1 MVYVIINF
9 ICDILVLSK
18 EYKKL
23 DDRSQKNKEISNE
36 WGNVQEKIIDI
47 TRKIKNT

>member
-18 EYKKL
+18 EYKEL
-23 DDRSQKNKEISNE
+23 DDRSQKNHEISNE
-36 WGNVQEKIIDI
+36 WGNVQGKIIDI